1 MAGNANL
8 ACFFCAANEIG
19 DDGAQAL
26 GESLEHNTTLL
37 ELSLKGTVLDTKF
50 LINGIKKL
58 LLTTD
63 AHIFFVCSGNKIMAK
78 GAQALAK
85 GLKHNKS
92 LTHLNL
98 DSTCLFN
105 DEFTF
110 YIASIVSLVLTLIF
124 FYSLFLDRW

>member
-1 MAGNANL
+1 M
-8 ACFFCAANEIG
+8 
-19 DDGAQAL
+19 
-26 GESLEHNTTLL
+26 
-37 ELSLKGTVLDTKF
+37 SLKGTVLYLDTEF

-63 AHIFFVCSGNKIMAK
+63 AHIFFVCSGNQIKAK
-78 GAQALAK
+78 GAQALAN

-110 YIASIVSLVLTLIF
+110 YIASIVSLVLTLISF
-124 FYSLFLDRW
+124 FIFYS